1 MYRVEQQDKDKKPIF
16 FILCLFSLVIG
27 SKLNFSIG
35 VALKPYMVLMVVYI
49 VLNLKSFVIYKPQFL
64 EVILFTFYAIYS
76 VTGIFS
82 KYPALAMR
90 GILATIILFIL
101 YFCMKDFLR
110 KLSLNSI
117 EYGISVVGILFNIGS
132 LLYYIMGMLSVDNDF
147 RGNNIDHFGIVL
159 DRNMGRLIGLTNDPN
174 LFAYFNLLF
183 LCYYIM
189 NTKILRNKIG
199 LLLSISTIL
208 LTFSRGALITF
219 LLLIVLSVI
228 LKESR
233 GKIRLVL
240 GLIAI
245 YAVVSLCINQYTGI
259 VLEEMIIERFSTFS
273 EDRGSGRLDLWEQG
287 LQLFKENPL
296 LGIGSYN
303 FSMYHFFLYGS
314 QMYVHNTFLEVLSET
329 GILGTFFYALSIL
342 LLLFEI
348 IRLLMKNKKTAFLFL
363 TLVGYLSMM
372 FTLSLVLSEI
382 FIFFLALFFR
392 YYEELQEVNNA

>member
-1 MYRVEQQDKDKKPIF
+1 MYRVEQQEKDKKPIF

-35 VALKPYMVLMVVYI
+35 VALKPYMFLMVVYI
-49 VLNLKSFVIYKPQFL
+49 LLNLKSFVIYKPEFL
-64 EVILFTFYAIYS
+64 EVILFTFYAIYC

-82 KYPALAMR
+82 KYPDLAMR

-117 EYGISVVGILFNIGS
+117 EYGISVVGILFNVGS
-132 LLYYIMGMLSVDNDF
+132 LLYYIMGMLIVDNDF

-174 LFAYFNLLF
+174 LFAYCNLLF

-199 LLLSISTIL
+199 LLLSITTIL
-208 LTFSRGALITF
+208 LTFSRGALVTF
-219 LLLIVLSVI
+219 LLLIVLSVV
-228 LKESR
+228 LKDSL
-233 GKIRLVL
+233 GKIKFVL
-240 GLIAI
+240 GLTII
-245 YAVVSLCINQYTGI
+245 YVVVSLCINQYTGI

-287 LQLFKENPL
+287 LQLFKENAL

-303 FSMYHFFLYGS
+303 FSMYHLFLYGS

-329 GILGTFFYALSIL
+329 GILGTCFYALSIL
-342 LLLFEI
+342 LLLFKSI
-348 IRLLMKNKKTAFLFL
+348 CLKIKNKKSTFLFL

-382 FIFFLALFFR
+382 FIFLLALFFR
-392 YYEELQEVNNA
+392 YHEEL